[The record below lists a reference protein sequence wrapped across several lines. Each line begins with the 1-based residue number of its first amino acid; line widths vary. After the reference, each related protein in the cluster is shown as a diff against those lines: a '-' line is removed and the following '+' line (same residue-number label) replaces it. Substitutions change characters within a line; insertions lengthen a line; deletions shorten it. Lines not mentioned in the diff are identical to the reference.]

1 MFRKRTNAHDIG
13 DAEVDTESSP
23 TPVHFGTATTGTVRF
38 EPTKLN
44 QVWASF
50 RKRLTPATHPSTTS
64 ESAHGSG
71 LYAETDMFGYN
82 EDSRRTGPSA
92 GGHLPVET
100 IDPMAAKNRNRR
112 KGIGKLLGNGNNKT
126 SRSGR
131 PIDTLKR
138 GMTSG
143 QQSGSRYEGEDD
155 EGPWE
160 PVSSVVVDNDFEQV
174 IPHAGRSDS
183 GSTRTPGGGN
193 STVQKEGSSLF
204 GPKSENLDDRVGG
217 GGRRNSAVT
226 EEGLTTAG
234 KRSEGFER
242 WIQHTRVYET
252 LVLTVWPSIMYFFDA
267 KYSDPQ
273 KENAFMKEV
282 SHGFGIITRL
292 PPIDDH

>member
-1 MFRKRTNAHDIG
+1 MFRKRTNGNGNGNVSGEA
-13 DAEVDTESSP
+13 SP
-23 TPVHFGTATTGTVRF
+23 AQNHGGTTTPGAVRF
-38 EPTKLN
+38 EPTKFS
-44 QVWASF
+44 QVWATF
-50 RKRLTPATHPSTTS
+50 RKQLTPATHPSTTS
-64 ESAHGSG
+64 ESALGSG

-82 EDSRRTGPSA
+82 EDGRRTGGGP
-92 GGHLPVET
+92 GGHLPLEM
-100 IDPMAAKNRNRR
+100 IDPMAAKNQNRNRR
-112 KGIGKLLGNGNNKT
+112 KGIGGLLGTGNNKS

-204 GPKSENLDDRVGG
+204 GPKSENPDDRVGGGGG
-217 GGRRNSAVT
+217 GGRRNSAIT

-234 KRSEGFER
+234 KRSEGFEH
-242 WIQHTRVYET
+242 WIQHTKVYET
-252 LVLTVWPSIMYFFDA
+252 LVLTVWPSVMYFFDA

-282 SHGFGIITRL
+282 RRTLFFTHI
-292 PPIDDH
+292 